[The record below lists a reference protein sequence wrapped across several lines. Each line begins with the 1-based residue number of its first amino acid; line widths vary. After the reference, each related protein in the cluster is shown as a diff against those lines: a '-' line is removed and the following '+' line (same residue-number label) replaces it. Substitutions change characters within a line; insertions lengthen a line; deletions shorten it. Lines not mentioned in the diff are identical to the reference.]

1 MSSLMEIWI
10 LEQPYANKMSNSY
23 QIISQVAVTD
33 GEFQMDLKEIT
44 LDNVRL
50 KIEAESALDCAPF
63 QSFKGNKWFYGTMQ
77 DWNS

>member
-1 MSSLMEIWI
+1 
-10 LEQPYANKMSNSY
+10 MSNSY

-63 QSFKGNKWFYGTMQ
+63 QSFKGNK
-77 DWNS
+77 